1 MDVLPVARC
10 VVPLAA
16 ALVSLGGP
24 RLVPVEGCEAVTGS
38 VVPMEDSGTAAV
50 SSVPMAEVEGLVGGT
65 SPKYRFIADL

>member
-38 VVPMEDSGTAAV
+38 MVPMEDSGTAAV
-50 SSVPMAEVEGLVGGT
+50 SSVPMAEV
-65 SPKYRFIADL
+65 